1 MLIIDGKKVDLTK
14 PETLKGIT
22 LKPGGSIS
30 VMQNGVTTTL
40 TNQVKPENKQGS
52 LK

>member
-1 MLIIDGKKVDLTK
+1 MIIIDGKKVDLTK

-30 VMQNGVTTTL
+30 FTQNGITTKL
-40 TNQVKPENKQGS
+40 TNQAKPEDKQGS